1 MTMPHRLI
9 RLLGYLAVAVAL
21 AAGLAAET
29 QAPAPTPAQ
38 AQPKPQQPTFRVAT
52 NFVEVDAYPTS
63 DGRPVLDLT
72 AGDFEVLEDGKPQT
86 IETFEHVVARAAGP
100 QETRVEP
107 TNAEAANQAAADPA
121 NRVFVVFLDTYHVE
135 GAAAVQIRRPLEN
148 LLNRVIG
155 QDDLVGVMVP
165 QMAASDLTF
174 TRRMASI
181 DAILAKGWDWG
192 RRDQMT
198 LRDPQEQAYEICYP
212 SEMGV
217 ASQDTLAGK
226 MIERR
231 REKLTL
237 DALRDLVLHLEGL
250 REGRKAVLTVT
261 DGWRLFREDRTMLS
275 DESFQSPG
283 IFVGPGGKIATG
295 TDPRM
300 SAGAGRAACDRDRV
314 ALAML
319 DDDQAFR
326 DLLNVANR
334 ANVSFY
340 PIDPRGLPVFDT
352 PIGPGT
358 PPGVVD
364 DIAQLRGR
372 IDSLQTMALNTD
384 GIAVVNSNDVE
395 RGMKRIVED
404 LTSYYLLGYYSTNSK
419 PDGRYRRI
427 TVRVKRAGVDVRAR
441 RGYQAPSEADI
452 AARNAAMAAAGSPP
466 TAADLAAES
475 VNAALGALS
484 LVRSDVPVRFLT
496 GYAWR
501 TAPDQGASQPSGGPG
516 AMIWVTGELDTSRTV
531 DDRWR
536 DGGEATITVT
546 TAERRAVGSA
556 TAPLTRAV
564 RSFRVLIPEDMPL
577 DPGVYEL
584 RVSPRS
590 STGSPAPTEAFRVT
604 IPPRPAGQGA
614 MALGQPVIFRRG
626 PFTGTTFQPA
636 ADLRFRR
643 QEWIRVEVS
652 KVGTSDEVAGR
663 ILDRAGNPLNIPVR
677 VSERTE
683 GSAVW
688 IQGEVALAPLAVGD
702 YRVEISARGAS
713 TTERVLAAFRI
724 VP

>member
-1 MTMPHRLI
+1 MPHRLV
-9 RLLGYLAVAVAL
+9 RLSGYLAVAVGL
-21 AAGLAAET
+21 AAGLAAQT
-29 QAPAPTPAQ
+29 QAPAPAPAQ
-38 AQPKPQQPTFRVAT
+38 AQPQRPTFRVAT
-52 NFVEVDAYPTS
+52 NFVQVDAYPTS
-63 DGRPVLDLT
+63 GGRPVLDLT
-72 AGDFEVLEDGKPQT
+72 QSDFEVLEDGKPQT
-86 IETFEHVVARAAGP
+86 IEAFEHVVTRAAGA
-100 QETRVEP
+100 QELRVEP
-107 TNAEAANQAAADPA
+107 TNVEAANQAAADPA

-135 GAAAVQIRRPLEN
+135 GPAAVRMRRPLEN
-148 LLNRVIG
+148 LLDRVIG
-155 QDDLVGVMVP
+155 QDDLVAVMVP

-181 DAILAKGWDWG
+181 EAVLAKGWDWG
-192 RRDQMT
+192 WRDQMT

-212 SEMGV
+212 PESGV
-217 ASQDTLAGK
+217 AWQDTLAGK

-261 DGWRLFREDRTMLS
+261 DGWRLFREDRSMLS
-275 DESFQSPG
+275 AESFQAPG
-283 IFVGPGGKIATG
+283 VFVGPGGKLATG

-300 SAGAGRAACDRDRV
+300 NAGAGRAACDRDRT

-352 PIGPGT
+352 PIGPGA
-358 PPGVVD
+358 PLNVVD
-364 DIAQLRGR
+364 DFAQLRGR
-372 IDSLQTMALNTD
+372 IESLQTMALNTD

-404 LTSYYLLGYYSTNSK
+404 LTSYYLLGYYSTNSQ

-427 TVRVKRAGVDVRAR
+427 TVRVKRPGVDVRAR

-466 TAADLAAES
+466 TAADLAAAS

-484 LVRSDVPVRFLT
+484 LVRPDVPVRFLA

-501 TAPDQGASQPSGGPG
+501 TVPAHGADQSSGGPG
-516 AMIWVTGELDTSRTV
+516 GTIWVTGELDTSRTV

-546 TAERRAVGSA
+546 TADRRTVGSA
-556 TAPLTRAV
+556 TAPLTRTA
-564 RSFRVLIPEDMPL
+564 RGFRVLIPEDTQL
-577 DPGVYEL
+577 EPGVYEL

-604 IPPRPAGQGA
+604 IPPLPAGQGA

-626 PFTGTTFQPA
+626 PFTGTAFQPA

-643 QEWIRVEVS
+643 QESMRVEVS
-652 KVGTSDEVAGR
+652 KAGASGEVTGR

-677 VSERTE
+677 LSERTE
-683 GSAVW
+683 GGAVW
-688 IQGEVALAPLAVGD
+688 IQGDLALAPLAVGD
-702 YRVEISARGAS
+702 YLVEISARSAS
-713 TTERVLAAFRI
+713 ATDRVLAAFRI